1 MLIHLN
7 GALVSA
13 ADARVDPADRGL
25 VLGDGLFET
34 IRARGGR
41 PLRLAAHCARLRAG
55 ADVLG
60 LPVPVSDEALG
71 DALEETLKANAVTDG
86 VLRLT
91 LTRGPGPRGLLP
103 PPQPRPTLLIT
114 AAAAEAEA
122 SSLSPIRAVIAA
134 TTRRNEHSPLS
145 RCKCI
150 NYLDNILARLE
161 AAKRDAADALML
173 NTAGR
178 LTGTTIANLFLVID
192 GVVVTPPVADGA
204 LPGVM
209 RGEVVTAAGAE
220 ERSLKPE
227 DLAGASEA
235 FVTNCL
241 GIRPLVSVDG
251 APIGDGRPGAVAE
264 RLRALTP

>member
-25 VLGDGLFET
+25 TLGDGLFET
-34 IRARGGR
+34 IRARDGR

-55 ADVLG
+55 ADVLD

-71 DALEETLKANAVTDG
+71 RALEETLKANAVTDG

-103 PPQPRPTLLIT
+103 PPRPRPTLLIT
-114 AAAAEAEA
+114 AAAEA
-122 SSLSPIRAVIAA
+122 SSPSPIRAVIA
-134 TTRRNEHSPLS
+134 TKTRRNEHSPLS

-161 AAKRDAADALML
+161 AAKRGADDALML

-178 LTGTTIANLFLVID
+178 LAGTTIANLFLVID

-204 LPGVM
+204 LPGVI
-209 RGEVVTAAGAE
+209 RAEVLAAAGAE

-227 DLAGASEA
+227 DLASASEA
-235 FVTNCL
+235 FITNCL
-241 GIRPLVSVDG
+241 GIRAVVSVDG
-251 APIGDGRPGAVAE
+251 APIGDGRPGPVFE
-264 RLRALTP
+264 KFRAIP

>member
-13 ADARVDPADRGL
+13 AEARVDPADRGL
-25 VLGDGLFET
+25 TLGDGLFET

-55 ADVLG
+55 AEVLD

-71 DALEETLKANAVTDG
+71 RALEETLKANAVTDG

-114 AAAAEAEA
+114 AAAEA
-122 SSLSPIRAVIAA
+122 SSPSPIRAVIAT

-161 AAKRDAADALML
+161 AAKRGADDALLL

-178 LTGTTIANLFLVID
+178 LAGTTMANLFLVID

-204 LPGVM
+204 LPGVI
-209 RGEVVTAAGAE
+209 RAEVVKAAGAE

-227 DLAGASEA
+227 DLARASEA

-241 GIRPLVSVDG
+241 GIRALVSVDG
-251 APIGDGRPGAVAE
+251 APIGDGRPGPVFE
-264 RLRALTP
+264 RFRAIP

>member
-13 ADARVDPADRGL
+13 AEARVDPADRGL
-25 VLGDGLFET
+25 ALGDGLFET
-34 IRARGGR
+34 IRARDGR
-41 PLRLAAHCARLRAG
+41 LLRLAAHCARLRAG
-55 ADVLG
+55 ADVLD

-71 DALEETLKANAVTDG
+71 DALEETLKANAITDG

-103 PPQPRPTLLIT
+103 PPRPRPTLLIT
-114 AAAAEAEA
+114 AAAAEA
-122 SSLSPIRAVIAA
+122 SPLTPVRAVIAT

-161 AAKRDAADALML
+161 AAKRGADDALLL

-178 LTGTTIANLFLVID
+178 LAGTTVANLFLVID
-192 GVVVTPPVADGA
+192 GALVTPPVADGA

-209 RGEVVTAAGAE
+209 RGEVLAAAGVG

-227 DLAGASEA
+227 DLARASEA

-241 GIRPLVSVDG
+241 GIRPVVSVDG
-251 APIGDGRPGAVAE
+251 APIGDGRPGPVFE
-264 RLRALTP
+264 KFRAIP

>member
-13 ADARVDPADRGL
+13 AEARVDPADRGL
-25 VLGDGLFET
+25 ALGDGLFET

-41 PLRLAAHCARLRAG
+41 PLRLTAHCARLRAG
-55 ADVLG
+55 AEVLD
-60 LPVPVSDEALG
+60 LPVPISDEALG
-71 DALEETLKANAVTDG
+71 HALAETLKANAVTDG

-103 PPQPRPTLLIT
+103 PPRPRPTLLIT
-114 AAAAEAEA
+114 AAAAEA
-122 SSLSPIRAVIAA
+122 SSPSPIRAVIAT

-161 AAKRDAADALML
+161 AAKRGAEDALML

-178 LTGTTIANLFLVID
+178 LAGTTIANLFLVID
-192 GVVVTPPVADGA
+192 GAVVTPPAADGA

-209 RGEVVTAAGAE
+209 RAEVVKAAGAE

-227 DLAGASEA
+227 DLARASEA

-241 GIRPLVSVDG
+241 GIRALVPAEG
-251 APIGDGRPGAVAE
+251 APVGDGRPGAVFE
-264 RLRALTP
+264 KFRAIP

>member
-13 ADARVDPADRGL
+13 AEARVDPADRGL
-25 VLGDGLFET
+25 TLGDGLFET

-55 ADVLG
+55 AEVLD

-71 DALEETLKANAVTDG
+71 RALEETLEANAVTDG

-114 AAAAEAEA
+114 AAAEA
-122 SSLSPIRAVIAA
+122 SSPSPIRAVIAT

-161 AAKRDAADALML
+161 AAKRGAEDALLL

-178 LTGTTIANLFLVID
+178 LAGTTIANLFLVID
-192 GVVVTPPVADGA
+192 GAVVTPPVADGA

-209 RGEVVTAAGAE
+209 RGEVLAAAGAE

-227 DLAGASEA
+227 DLARASEA

-241 GIRPLVSVDG
+241 GIRALVSVDG
-251 APIGDGRPGAVAE
+251 APIGDGRPGPVFE
-264 RLRALTP
+264 KFRAIP

>member
-13 ADARVDPADRGL
+13 AEARVDPADRGL
-25 VLGDGLFET
+25 ALGDGLFET

-55 ADVLG
+55 AEVLD
-60 LPVPVSDEALG
+60 LPVPISDEALG
-71 DALEETLKANAVTDG
+71 RALEETLKANAVTDG

-103 PPQPRPTLLIT
+103 PPQPRPTLRIT
-114 AAAAEAEA
+114 AAAEA
-122 SSLSPIRAVIAA
+122 SSPYPIRAVIAT

-150 NYLDNILARLE
+150 NYRDNILARLE
-161 AAKRDAADALML
+161 AAKRGANDALLL

-178 LTGTTIANLFLVID
+178 LAGTTMANLFLVID

-204 LPGVM
+204 LPGVI
-209 RGEVVTAAGAE
+209 RAEVLAAAGAE

-227 DLAGASEA
+227 DLASASEA
-235 FVTNCL
+235 FITNCL
-241 GIRPLVSVDG
+241 GIRAVVSVDG
-251 APIGDGRPGAVAE
+251 APIGDGRPGPVFE
-264 RLRALTP
+264 KFRAIP

>member
-13 ADARVDPADRGL
+13 AEARVDPTDRGL
-25 VLGDGLFET
+25 ALGDGLFET
-34 IRARGGR
+34 IRAHDGR

-55 ADVLG
+55 VEVLD

-71 DALEETLKANAVTDG
+71 RALEETLEANSVTDG

-114 AAAAEAEA
+114 AAADA
-122 SSLSPIRAVIAA
+122 SSLSPIRAVIAT

-161 AAKRDAADALML
+161 AAKRGADDALLL

-178 LTGTTIANLFLVID
+178 LAGTTIANLFLVI
-192 GVVVTPPVADGA
+192 GGAVVTPPVADGA
-204 LPGVM
+204 LPGVI
-209 RGEVVTAAGAE
+209 RAEVVTAAGAG

-227 DLAGASEA
+227 DLASASEA

-241 GIRPLVSVDG
+241 GIRPVVSVDG
-251 APIGDGRPGAVAE
+251 APIGDGRPGPVFE
-264 RLRALTP
+264 KFRAIP

>member
-13 ADARVDPADRGL
+13 AEARVDPADRGL
-25 VLGDGLFET
+25 ALGDGLFET
-34 IRARGGR
+34 IRARDGR

-55 ADVLG
+55 ADVLD

-71 DALEETLKANAVTDG
+71 RALDDTLEANAVTDG

-91 LTRGPGPRGLLP
+91 LTRGPGRRGLLP

-114 AAAAEAEA
+114 AAAADA
-122 SSLSPIRAVIAA
+122 SAPSPIRAVIAT

-150 NYLDNILARLE
+150 NYLDNILARQE
-161 AAKRDAADALML
+161 AERRGAGDALLL

-178 LTGTTIANLFLVID
+178 LAGTTIANLFLVID
-192 GVVVTPPVADGA
+192 GALVTPPVADGA

-209 RGEVVTAAGAE
+209 RAEVLAAAGTG
-220 ERSLKPE
+220 ERSLEPE
-227 DLAGASEA
+227 DLALASEA

-241 GIRPLVSVDG
+241 GFRALVSVDG
-251 APIGDGRPGAVAE
+251 APIGDGRPGAVFEQMRTLA
-264 RLRALTP
+264 

>member
-13 ADARVDPADRGL
+13 AEARVDPADRGL
-25 VLGDGLFET
+25 ALGDGLFET
-34 IRARGGR
+34 IRASDGR
-41 PLRLAAHCARLRAG
+41 PLRLAAHFARLRAG
-55 ADVLG
+55 ARVLDI
-60 LPVPVSDEALG
+60 PVPFSDEALAH
-71 DALEETLKANAVTDG
+71 ALEETLRANAVTDG
-86 VLRLT
+86 ALRLT

-103 PPQPRPTLLIT
+103 PPKPRPTLLIT
-114 AAAAEAEA
+114 AAAAEA
-122 SSLSPIRAVIAA
+122 SSPPPLRAVIAT

-161 AAKRDAADALML
+161 AAKRGAEDALLL

-178 LTGTTIANLFLVID
+178 LAGTTIANLFLVID
-192 GVVVTPPVADGA
+192 GAVVTPPVADGA

-209 RGEVVTAAGAE
+209 RGEVINAAGAE

-227 DLAGASEA
+227 DLASASEA

-251 APIGDGRPGAVAE
+251 APVGDGRPGAVFE
-264 RLRALTP
+264 KFRAIP

>member
-13 ADARVDPADRGL
+13 AEARVDPADRGL
-25 VLGDGLFET
+25 TLGDGLFET

-55 ADVLG
+55 AEVLD

-71 DALEETLKANAVTDG
+71 RALEETLKANAVTDG

-114 AAAAEAEA
+114 AAAEA
-122 SSLSPIRAVIAA
+122 SSPSPIRAVIAT

-161 AAKRDAADALML
+161 AAKRGADDALLL

-178 LTGTTIANLFLVID
+178 LAGTTMANLFLVID

-204 LPGVM
+204 LPGVI
-209 RGEVVTAAGAE
+209 RAEVVKAAGAE

-227 DLAGASEA
+227 DLARASEA

-241 GIRPLVSVDG
+241 GIRALVSVDG
-251 APIGDGRPGAVAE
+251 APIGDGRPGPVFE
-264 RLRALTP
+264 RFRALP

>member
-13 ADARVDPADRGL
+13 AEARVDPADRGL
-25 VLGDGLFET
+25 TLGDGLFET

-55 ADVLG
+55 AEVLD

-71 DALEETLKANAVTDG
+71 RALEETLKANAVTDG

-114 AAAAEAEA
+114 AAAEA
-122 SSLSPIRAVIAA
+122 SSPSPIRAVIAT

-161 AAKRDAADALML
+161 AAKRGAEDALLL

-178 LTGTTIANLFLVID
+178 LAGTTIANLFLVID
-192 GVVVTPPVADGA
+192 GAVVTPPVADGA

-209 RGEVVTAAGAE
+209 RGEVLAAAGAE

-227 DLAGASEA
+227 DLARASEA

-241 GIRPLVSVDG
+241 GIRPVVSVDG
-251 APIGDGRPGAVAE
+251 APMGDGRPGPVFE
-264 RLRALTP
+264 KFRAIA

>member
-13 ADARVDPADRGL
+13 AEARVDPADRGL
-25 VLGDGLFET
+25 TLGDGLFET
-34 IRARGGR
+34 IRARDGR

-55 ADVLG
+55 AEVLD
-60 LPVPVSDEALG
+60 LPVPISDEAL
-71 DALEETLKANAVTDG
+71 DRALEETLKANAVTDG

-114 AAAAEAEA
+114 AAAEA
-122 SSLSPIRAVIAA
+122 SSPSPIRAVIAT

-161 AAKRDAADALML
+161 AAKRGADDALLL

-178 LTGTTIANLFLVID
+178 LAGTTMANLFLVID

-204 LPGVM
+204 LPGVI
-209 RGEVVTAAGAE
+209 RAEVVKAAGAG

-227 DLAGASEA
+227 DLARASEA

-241 GIRPLVSVDG
+241 GIRALVSVDG
-251 APIGDGRPGAVAE
+251 APIGDGRPGPVFE
-264 RLRALTP
+264 KFRAIP

>member
-13 ADARVDPADRGL
+13 AEARVDPADRGL
-25 VLGDGLFET
+25 ALGDGLCET
-34 IRARGGR
+34 IRVRDGR

-55 ADVLG
+55 ADVLD

-71 DALEETLKANAVTDG
+71 RALEETLKANAVTDG
-86 VLRLT
+86 GLRLT

-103 PPQPRPTLLIT
+103 PPRPRPTLLIT
-114 AAAAEAEA
+114 AAAEA
-122 SSLSPIRAVIAA
+122 SSSSPIRAVIAT

-161 AAKRDAADALML
+161 AAKRGAEDALLL

-178 LTGTTIANLFLVID
+178 LAGTTMANLFLVID
-192 GVVVTPPVADGA
+192 GAVVTPPVADGA

-209 RGEVVTAAGAE
+209 RGEVLAAAGAE

-227 DLAGASEA
+227 DLARASEA

-241 GIRPLVSVDG
+241 GIRALVSVDG
-251 APIGDGRPGAVAE
+251 APIGDGRPGAVFE
-264 RLRALTP
+264 KFRAIP

>member
-13 ADARVDPADRGL
+13 AEARVDPADRGL
-25 VLGDGLFET
+25 ALGDGLFET

-55 ADVLG
+55 AEVLD

-71 DALEETLKANAVTDG
+71 RALEETLKANAVTDG

-114 AAAAEAEA
+114 AAAEA
-122 SSLSPIRAVIAA
+122 SSPSPIRAVIAT

-161 AAKRDAADALML
+161 AAKRGAEDALLL

-178 LTGTTIANLFLVID
+178 LAGTTIANLFLVID
-192 GVVVTPPVADGA
+192 GAVVTPPVADGA

-209 RGEVVTAAGAE
+209 RGEVLAAAGAE

-227 DLAGASEA
+227 DLARASEA

-241 GIRPLVSVDG
+241 GIRALVSVDG
-251 APIGDGRPGAVAE
+251 APIGDGRPGPVFEKFPAI
-264 RLRALTP
+264 P

>member
-13 ADARVDPADRGL
+13 AEARVDPADRGL
-25 VLGDGLFET
+25 ALGDGLFET
-34 IRARGGR
+34 IRVRDGR

-55 ADVLG
+55 ADVLD

-71 DALEETLKANAVTDG
+71 RALEETLKANAVTDG

-103 PPQPRPTLLIT
+103 PPRPRPTLLIT
-114 AAAAEAEA
+114 AAAEA
-122 SSLSPIRAVIAA
+122 SSSSPIRAVIAT

-161 AAKRDAADALML
+161 AAKRGAEDALLL

-178 LTGTTIANLFLVID
+178 LAGTTIANLFLVID
-192 GVVVTPPVADGA
+192 GAVVTPPVADGA

-209 RGEVVTAAGAE
+209 RGEVLAAAGAE

-227 DLAGASEA
+227 DLARASEA
-235 FVTNCL
+235 FITNCL
-241 GIRPLVSVDG
+241 GIRALVSVDG
-251 APIGDGRPGAVAE
+251 APIGDGRPGPVFE
-264 RLRALTP
+264 KFRTIP

>member
-13 ADARVDPADRGL
+13 AEARVDPADRGL
-25 VLGDGLFET
+25 ALGDGLFET

-55 ADVLG
+55 AEVLD
-60 LPVPVSDEALG
+60 LPVPISDEALG
-71 DALEETLKANAVTDG
+71 RALEETLKANAVTDG

-114 AAAAEAEA
+114 AATEA
-122 SSLSPIRAVIAA
+122 SSPSPIRAVIA
-134 TTRRNEHSPLS
+134 TKTRRNEHSPLS

-161 AAKRDAADALML
+161 AAKRGADDALLL

-178 LTGTTIANLFLVID
+178 LAGTTMANLFLVID

-204 LPGVM
+204 LPGVI
-209 RGEVVTAAGAE
+209 RAEVLAAAGAE

-227 DLAGASEA
+227 DLASASEA
-235 FVTNCL
+235 FITNCL
-241 GIRPLVSVDG
+241 GIRALVSVDG
-251 APIGDGRPGAVAE
+251 APIGDGRPGPVFE
-264 RLRALTP
+264 KFRAIP

>member
-13 ADARVDPADRGL
+13 AEARVDPADRGL
-25 VLGDGLFET
+25 TLGDGLFET

-55 ADVLG
+55 AEVLD
-60 LPVPVSDEALG
+60 LPVPISDEALG
-71 DALEETLKANAVTDG
+71 RALEETLKANAVTDG

-114 AAAAEAEA
+114 AAAEA
-122 SSLSPIRAVIAA
+122 SSPSPIRAVIAT

-150 NYLDNILARLE
+150 NYLDNILARQE
-161 AAKRDAADALML
+161 AAKRGAEDALLL

-178 LTGTTIANLFLVID
+178 LAGATTANLFLVID

-209 RGEVVTAAGAE
+209 RAEVVKAAGAE

-227 DLAGASEA
+227 DLASASEA
-235 FVTNCL
+235 FITNCL
-241 GIRPLVSVDG
+241 GIRAVVSVDG
-251 APIGDGRPGAVAE
+251 APIGDGHPGAVAE
-264 RLRALTP
+264 RMQALP

>member
-1 MLIHLN
+1 VLIHLN

-13 ADARVDPADRGL
+13 AEARVDPADRGL
-25 VLGDGLFET
+25 ALGDGLFET
-34 IRARGGR
+34 IRVRDGR

-55 ADVLG
+55 ADVLD

-71 DALEETLKANAVTDG
+71 RALEETLKANAVTDG

-114 AAAAEAEA
+114 AAAEA
-122 SSLSPIRAVIAA
+122 SSSSPIRAVIAT

-161 AAKRDAADALML
+161 AAKRGAEDALLL

-178 LTGTTIANLFLVID
+178 LAGTTMANLFLVID
-192 GVVVTPPVADGA
+192 GAVVTPPVADGA

-209 RGEVVTAAGAE
+209 RGEVLAAAGAE

-227 DLAGASEA
+227 DLARASEA

-241 GIRPLVSVDG
+241 GIRALVSVDG
-251 APIGDGRPGAVAE
+251 APIGDGRPGPVFE
-264 RLRALTP
+264 KFRAIP

>member
-25 VLGDGLFET
+25 TLGDGLFET
-34 IRARGGR
+34 IRARDGR

-55 ADVLG
+55 ADVLD

-71 DALEETLKANAVTDG
+71 RALEETLKANAVTDG
-86 VLRLT
+86 VLRLA

-114 AAAAEAEA
+114 AATEA
-122 SSLSPIRAVIAA
+122 SSPSPIRAVIA
-134 TTRRNEHSPLS
+134 TKTRRNEHSPLS

-161 AAKRDAADALML
+161 AAKRGADDALLL

-178 LTGTTIANLFLVID
+178 LAGTTMANLFLVID

-204 LPGVM
+204 LPGVI
-209 RGEVVTAAGAE
+209 RAEVLAAAGAE

-227 DLAGASEA
+227 DLASASEA
-235 FVTNCL
+235 FITNCL
-241 GIRPLVSVDG
+241 GIRAVVSVDG
-251 APIGDGRPGAVAE
+251 APIGDGRPGPVFE
-264 RLRALTP
+264 KFRAIP

>member
-13 ADARVDPADRGL
+13 AEARVDPADRGL
-25 VLGDGLFET
+25 ALGDGLFET
-34 IRARGGR
+34 IRVRDGR

-55 ADVLG
+55 ADVLD

-71 DALEETLKANAVTDG
+71 RALEETLKANAVTDG

-103 PPQPRPTLLIT
+103 PPRPRPTLLIT
-114 AAAAEAEA
+114 AAAGEA
-122 SSLSPIRAVIAA
+122 SSPSPIRAVIAT

-161 AAKRDAADALML
+161 AAKRGAEDALLL

-178 LTGTTIANLFLVID
+178 LAGTTMANLFLVID
-192 GVVVTPPVADGA
+192 GAVVTPPVADGA

-209 RGEVVTAAGAE
+209 RGEVLAAAGAE

-227 DLAGASEA
+227 DLARASEA

-241 GIRPLVSVDG
+241 SIRALVSVDG
-251 APIGDGRPGAVAE
+251 APIGDGRPGAVFE
-264 RLRALTP
+264 KFRAIP

>member
-13 ADARVDPADRGL
+13 AEARVDPADRGL
-25 VLGDGLFET
+25 TLGDGLFET

-55 ADVLG
+55 ADVLD

-71 DALEETLKANAVTDG
+71 RALEETLEANAVTDG

-114 AAAAEAEA
+114 AATEA
-122 SSLSPIRAVIAA
+122 SSPSPIRAVIA
-134 TTRRNEHSPLS
+134 TKTRRNEHSPLS

-161 AAKRDAADALML
+161 AAKRGADDALLL

-178 LTGTTIANLFLVID
+178 LAGTTMANLFLVID

-204 LPGVM
+204 LPGVI
-209 RGEVVTAAGAE
+209 RAEVLAAAGAE

-227 DLAGASEA
+227 DLASASEA
-235 FVTNCL
+235 FITNCL
-241 GIRPLVSVDG
+241 GIRAVVSVDG
-251 APIGDGRPGAVAE
+251 APIGDGRPGPVFE
-264 RLRALTP
+264 KFRAIP

>member
-13 ADARVDPADRGL
+13 AEARVDPADRGL
-25 VLGDGLFET
+25 ALGDGLFET
-34 IRARGGR
+34 IRARDGR

-55 ADVLG
+55 ADVLD

-103 PPQPRPTLLIT
+103 PPRPRPTLLIT
-114 AAAAEAEA
+114 AAAGA
-122 SSLSPIRAVIAA
+122 SSPSPIRAVIAT

-161 AAKRDAADALML
+161 AAKRGAEDALLL

-178 LTGTTIANLFLVID
+178 LAGTTIANLFLVID
-192 GVVVTPPVADGA
+192 GAVVTPPVADGA
-204 LPGVM
+204 LPGVI
-209 RGEVVTAAGAE
+209 RAEVVTAAGAE

-241 GIRPLVSVDG
+241 GIRPVVSVDG
-251 APIGDGRPGAVAE
+251 APIGDGRPGPVFEKFHAI
-264 RLRALTP
+264 P

>member
-13 ADARVDPADRGL
+13 AEARVDPADRGL
-25 VLGDGLFET
+25 ALGDGLFET

-55 ADVLG
+55 ADVLD

-71 DALEETLKANAVTDG
+71 RALEETLKANAVTDG

-103 PPQPRPTLLIT
+103 PPRPRPTLLIT
-114 AAAAEAEA
+114 AAAEA
-122 SSLSPIRAVIAA
+122 SSPSPIRAVIAT

-161 AAKRDAADALML
+161 AAKRGADDALLL

-178 LTGTTIANLFLVID
+178 LAGTTIANLFLVID
-192 GVVVTPPVADGA
+192 GALVTPPVADGA

-209 RGEVVTAAGAE
+209 RGEVVKAAGAG
-220 ERSLKPE
+220 ERSLAPE
-227 DLAGASEA
+227 DLASASEA

-241 GIRPLVSVDG
+241 GIRALVSVDG

-264 RLRALTP
+264 RMQTLAP

>member
-13 ADARVDPADRGL
+13 AEARVDPADRGL
-25 VLGDGLFET
+25 ALGDGLFET

-55 ADVLG
+55 ADVLD

-114 AAAAEAEA
+114 AAAAEA
-122 SSLSPIRAVIAA
+122 SSLSPIRAVIAT

-161 AAKRDAADALML
+161 AAKRGADDALLL

-178 LTGTTIANLFLVID
+178 LAGTTIANLFLVI
-192 GVVVTPPVADGA
+192 GGAVVTPPVADGA
-204 LPGVM
+204 LPGVI
-209 RGEVVTAAGAE
+209 RAEVVTAAGAE

-241 GIRPLVSVDG
+241 GIRPVVSVDG
-251 APIGDGRPGAVAE
+251 APVGDGRPGPAFE
-264 RLRALTP
+264 KFHTIP

>member
-13 ADARVDPADRGL
+13 AEARVDPADRGL
-25 VLGDGLFET
+25 TLGDGLFET

-55 ADVLG
+55 AEVLD

-71 DALEETLKANAVTDG
+71 RALEETLKANAVTDG

-114 AAAAEAEA
+114 AAAEA
-122 SSLSPIRAVIAA
+122 SSPSPIRAVIAT

-161 AAKRDAADALML
+161 AAKRGADDALLL

-178 LTGTTIANLFLVID
+178 LAGTTMANLFLVID

-204 LPGVM
+204 LPGVI
-209 RGEVVTAAGAE
+209 RAEVVKAAGAE

-227 DLAGASEA
+227 DLARASEA

-241 GIRPLVSVDG
+241 GIRAVVSVDG
-251 APIGDGRPGAVAE
+251 APIGDGRPGPVFE
-264 RLRALTP
+264 RFRALP

>member
-13 ADARVDPADRGL
+13 AEARVDPADRGL
-25 VLGDGLFET
+25 ALGDGLFET

-55 ADVLG
+55 AEVLD
-60 LPVPVSDEALG
+60 LPVPISDEALG
-71 DALEETLKANAVTDG
+71 RALEETLKANAVTDG

-114 AAAAEAEA
+114 AAAEA
-122 SSLSPIRAVIAA
+122 SSPSPIRAVIA
-134 TTRRNEHSPLS
+134 TKTRRNEHSPLS

-161 AAKRDAADALML
+161 AAKRGADDALLL

-178 LTGTTIANLFLVID
+178 LAGTTMANLFLVID

-204 LPGVM
+204 LPGVI
-209 RGEVVTAAGAE
+209 RAEVLAAAGAE

-227 DLAGASEA
+227 DLASASEA
-235 FVTNCL
+235 FITNCL
-241 GIRPLVSVDG
+241 GIRAVVSVDG
-251 APIGDGRPGAVAE
+251 APIGDGRPGPVFE
-264 RLRALTP
+264 KFRAIP

>member
-13 ADARVDPADRGL
+13 AEARVDPADRGL
-25 VLGDGLFET
+25 ALGDGLFET
-34 IRARGGR
+34 IRARDGR

-55 ADVLG
+55 ADVLD

-71 DALEETLKANAVTDG
+71 RALEETLEANAVTDG

-103 PPQPRPTLLIT
+103 PPQPPPTLLIT
-114 AAAAEAEA
+114 AAAAEA
-122 SSLSPIRAVIAA
+122 SSPRPVRAVIAT

-150 NYLDNILARLE
+150 NYLDNILARQE
-161 AAKRDAADALML
+161 AERRGAEDALLL

-178 LTGTTIANLFLVID
+178 LAGTTIANLFLVID
-192 GVVVTPPVADGA
+192 GAVVTPPVAEGA

-209 RGEVVTAAGAE
+209 RGEVLAVAGAE

-227 DLAGASEA
+227 DLASASEA

-241 GIRPLVSVDG
+241 GIRPVVSVDG
-251 APIGDGRPGAVAE
+251 APIGDGRPGPVFE
-264 RLRALTP
+264 RLRMLA